1 MNTEKNNPA
10 TGQSS
15 EKKEPTTAETN
26 QKDTSPDYKS
36 NPNPR
41 ANENIP
47 DSPTDNSNDQEG
59 VGSEITDG
67 EDG

>member
-1 MNTEKNNPA
+1 MEPGQKNTSKNNNANQHEGTDMPA
-10 TGQSS
+10 TDI
-15 EKKEPTTAETN
+15 AR
-26 QKDTSPDYKS
+26 

-47 DSPTDNSNDQEG
+47 DKEAENASAPSDTTDT

-67 EDG
+67 EDA

>member
-1 MNTEKNNPA
+1 MKDQKLNNMQSQPGENNPQ
-10 TGQSS
+10 GIEEQ
-15 EKKEPTTAETN
+15 KIAE
-26 QKDTSPDYKS
+26 

-47 DSPTDNSNDQEG
+47 NSDSDAGPDTSNEQE

-67 EDG
+67 EDA

>member
-1 MNTEKNNPA
+1 MAAERENAIAKENKDQLPPQDVPLEPA
-10 TGQSS
+10 Q
-15 EKKEPTTAETN
+15 
-26 QKDTSPDYKS
+26 

-47 DSPTDNSNDQEG
+47 ERTEEPASGEKTEG

-67 EDG
+67 EDA

>member
-1 MNTEKNNPA
+1 MDNKKQSNSQQPGSERNSKETEEHKL
-10 TGQSS
+10 
-15 EKKEPTTAETN
+15 AE
-26 QKDTSPDYKS
+26 

-47 DSPTDNSNDQEG
+47 NSDAEAGPDISNEEA

-67 EDG
+67 EDA

>member
-1 MNTEKNNPA
+1 MKEYKDKKSESDKEPNILPA
-10 TGQSS
+10 T
-15 EKKEPTTAETN
+15 EVKK
-26 QKDTSPDYKS
+26 

-47 DSPTDNSNDQEG
+47 DKEKATDQKDESG
-59 VGSEITDG
+59 TEITDG